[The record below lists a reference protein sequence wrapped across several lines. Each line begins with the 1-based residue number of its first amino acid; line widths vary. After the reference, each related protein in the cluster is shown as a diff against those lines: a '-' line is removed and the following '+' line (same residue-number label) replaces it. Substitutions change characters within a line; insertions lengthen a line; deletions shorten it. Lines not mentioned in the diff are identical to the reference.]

1 MLHFPT
7 NVLSNLK
14 KKLILSSPLNCSS
27 FSAKKKHSISKA
39 EKLCALVMTESIW
52 IAHISVANSKNANFK
67 RCNFSSQQKFSNPFF
82 YFDLKFI
89 QLATLSLPYSL
100 SDNVV
105 VWWHLVASQS
115 PVPASFPSINAD
127 LHA

>member
-14 KKLILSSPLNCSS
+14 KKVNFVLPTQLLLIFC
-27 FSAKKKHSISKA
+27 KKKHSISKA

-89 QLATLSLPYSL
+89 QLATLRPPHSL